1 MRSEGRSAPDQR
13 ALPTWGRWGCHRSCP
28 SPRVPG
34 QGPSGATGV
43 RLPGKSV
50 FPRIS
55 EDQRRTS
62 EPIPASVYPQLL
74 AAQHPAAAPA
84 SPGPQR
90 HLAGSAGGAFSLK
103 PRLPRRGS
111 SVLLTEQPGRG
122 PFLPPAPAAWSRRD
136 SPCVSAGATDY
147 SCVSAPS
154 GSSALSA
161 NELLSFLSLRVEP
174 SFTLSPWRQSR
185 ASLVALQSPCR
196 SWPFLLSGFNR
207 RPYPR

>member
-1 MRSEGRSAPDQR
+1 MPKPAGAG
-13 ALPTWGRWGCHRSCP
+13 AG
-28 SPRVPG
+28 
-34 QGPSGATGV
+34 SGWV
-43 RLPGKSV
+43 RQPGKSL

-62 EPIPASVYPQLL
+62 ERIPASVYPQLL

-103 PRLPRRGS
+103 LRLRQRGS
-111 SVLLTEQPGRG
+111 SVLLTEQRGCG
-122 PFLPPAPAAWSRRD
+122 PFLPSAPAAWSRRD
-136 SPCVSAGATDY
+136 SPCVSVGATDY
-147 SCVSAPS
+147 SCVSAPA

-174 SFTLSPWRQSR
+174 SFTPSPWRQSR